1 MQQIAQSVLYVKAS
15 GRLDMDSA
23 VEFGTKIKDYVEDN
37 EITELTLDFAEVTFI
52 SSFGL
57 KVVLEI
63 YQAMKDPAILTIK
76 NANKQIKGS
85 FHMVGFEKFLKIED

>member
-1 MQQIAQSVLYVKAS
+1 MQQIAQSVLYVKTS

>member
-1 MQQIAQSVLYVKAS
+1 MQQIAQFVLYVKAS

-37 EITELTLDFAEVTFI
+37 DITELTLDFAEVTFI

>member
-1 MQQIAQSVLYVKAS
+1 MQQIAQSVLYVKTS

-37 EITELTLDFAEVTFI
+37 DITELTLDFAEVTFI

>member
-57 KVVLEI
+57 KVILEI
-63 YQAMKDPAILTIK
+63 YQAMQESGSIRIE
-76 NANKQIKGS
+76 NANEQIRNS
-85 FHMVGFEKFLKIED
+85 FHMVGFDKFIEINN